1 MKILSFHDFQ
11 QSSLHLDY
19 NKYVRDNVTKT
30 YKCSATNRI
39 KNINYKSKS
48 LGEKLVTDNTT
59 EKMEETEAY
68 VAVKDHTE
76 GFPHKLSFGLI
87 NPSKSDTGKISKNLL
102 NKVNKL
108 MVLNSNV
115 N

>member
-1 MKILSFHDFQ
+1 
-11 QSSLHLDY
+11 
-19 NKYVRDNVTKT
+19 
-30 YKCSATNRI
+30 
-39 KNINYKSKS
+39 
-48 LGEKLVTDNTT
+48 
-59 EKMEETEAY
+59 MEETEAY

-76 GFPHKLSFGLI
+76 GFPRKLSFGLI

-108 MVLNSNV
+108 LILNSNV